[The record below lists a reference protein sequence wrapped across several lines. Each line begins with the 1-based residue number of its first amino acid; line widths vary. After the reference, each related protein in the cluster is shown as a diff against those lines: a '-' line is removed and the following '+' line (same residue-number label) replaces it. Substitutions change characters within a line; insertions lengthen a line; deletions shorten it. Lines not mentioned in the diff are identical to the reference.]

1 MDYCVHVS
9 ALSVSH
15 VTRLQDKVSGGRT
28 GRGRRDKALTG
39 DFHTVSGQETKMLF
53 NVGFQCH

>member
-15 VTRLQDKVSGGRT
+15 TTRLQDKASGSLT

-53 NVGFQCH
+53 YV

>member
-15 VTRLQDKVSGGRT
+15 TTRLQDKASGSLT
-28 GRGRRDKALTG
+28 GRGSRDKALTG

-53 NVGFQCH
+53 YV